1 MRKYLVEFIGTFF
14 LVLVICLSTGNGGN
28 MLAPIAIGAVLM
40 VMVYMGGHISGAH
53 YNPAV
58 TLAVLIRGKIGMKDA
73 AIYMITQIVGAFAA
87 ALLFNLIW
95 GISVGGPKPNT
106 EINIL
111 KPLAIEIVF
120 TFALALVV
128 LSVATSK
135 KTAGNHYYGIAIGC
149 TVLAAAIAGGGIS
162 GGAFNP
168 AVGIGP
174 ILVDQFFG
182 SCHCNPI
189 QFLWLYLVGPFA
201 GGAAAAVAYR
211 IINPDEFQ
219 PQP

>member
-1 MRKYLVEFIGTFF
+1 MRNYLVEFIGTFF
-14 LVLVICLSTGNGGN
+14 LVLVICLSGGN

-53 YNPAV
+53 YNPAI
-58 TLAVLIRGKIGMKDA
+58 TLAVLIRGKISTKDSIFYVA
-73 AIYMITQIVGAFAA
+73 SQILGSLAA
-87 ALLFNLIW
+87 AMFFNLIW
-95 GISVGGPKPNT
+95 GISIGGPRPNA
-106 EINIL
+106 EINVL
-111 KPLAIEIVF
+111 KPLAIEMVF

-149 TVLAAAIAGGGIS
+149 TVLAGAIAGGGIS

-174 ILVDQFFG
+174 ILIDTFFG
-182 SCHCNPI
+182 TCDCHPI
-189 QFLWLYLVGPFA
+189 SNLWIYLAGPFS
-201 GGAAAAVAYR
+201 GGAIAAVVYR
-211 IINPDEFQ
+211 FINPDEFTQ
-219 PQP
+219 

>member
-1 MRKYLVEFIGTFF
+1 MGKYLVEFIGTFF
-14 LVLVICLSTGNGGN
+14 LVLVICLSGGN
-28 MLAPIAIGAVLM
+28 FLAPIAIGAVLM

-58 TLAVLIRGKIGMKDA
+58 TLAVLIRGKIGMKDSL
-73 AIYMITQIVGAFAA
+73 IYVITQIAGAFAA
-87 ALLFNLIW
+87 AMLFNLIW
-95 GISVGGPKPNT
+95 GASIGGPKPNT
-106 EINIL
+106 EIHLL
-111 KPLAIEIVF
+111 KPLAIEIIF

-149 TVLAAAIAGGGIS
+149 TVLAGAIAGGGIS

-182 SCHCNPI
+182 SCNCNPA
-189 QFLWLYLVGPFA
+189 QFLWLYLAGPFV
-201 GGAAAAVAYR
+201 GGAAAAIAFR
-211 IINPDEFQ
+211 IINPDEFAS
-219 PQP
+219 

>member
-1 MRKYLVEFIGTFF
+1 MKKYLVEFIGTFF

-28 MLAPIAIGAVLM
+28 MLAPIAIGAVLL

-53 YNPAV
+53 YNPAI
-58 TLAVLIRGKIGMKDA
+58 TLAILIRGKIGMKDA
-73 AIYMITQIVGAFAA
+73 AIYMITQIVAAFAA
-87 ALLFNLIW
+87 AMLFNLIW
-95 GISVGGPKPNT
+95 GISIGGPKPDT
-106 EINIL
+106 EINVL

-135 KTAGNHYYGIAIGC
+135 KTEGNHYYGIAIGC
-149 TVLAAAIAGGGIS
+149 TVLAGAIAGGGIS

-168 AVGIGP
+168 AVAIGP

-182 SCHCNPI
+182 SCNCNPV
-189 QFLWLYLVGPFA
+189 QFLWIYFAGPFA
-201 GGAAAAVAYR
+201 GGAAAAIAYK
-211 IINPDEFQ
+211 IINPDEFAS
-219 PQP
+219 

>member
-1 MRKYLVEFIGTFF
+1 MKNYLVEFIGTFF
-14 LVLVICLSTGNGGN
+14 LVLVICLTGKDGGN
-28 MLAPIAIGAVLM
+28 MMAPIGIGAILM

-58 TLAVLIRGKIGMKDA
+58 TIAVLIRGKIGSKDSMLY
-73 AIYMITQIVGAFAA
+73 IGAQLLGSFAA
-87 ALLFNLIW
+87 AMLFNLIW
-95 GISVGGPKPNT
+95 GISIGGPRPNL

-149 TVLAAAIAGGGIS
+149 TVLAGAIAGGSIS

-182 SCHCNPI
+182 SCNCNPA
-189 QFLWLYLVGPFA
+189 QFLWLYIVGPIVGA
-201 GGAAAAVAYR
+201 VAAAFAYKF
-211 IINPDEFQ
+211 INPDEFVA
-219 PQP
+219 

>member
-1 MRKYLVEFIGTFF
+1 
-14 LVLVICLSTGNGGN
+14 

-58 TLAVLIRGKIGMKDA
+58 TLAILIRGKIGMKDA
-73 AIYMITQIVGAFAA
+73 AIYMITQIVAAFAA
-87 ALLFNLIW
+87 AMLFNLIW
-95 GISVGGPKPNT
+95 GISIGGPKPDT
-106 EINIL
+106 EINVL
-111 KPLAIEIVF
+111 KPLAVEIVF

-135 KTAGNHYYGIAIGC
+135 KTEGNHYYGIAIGC
-149 TVLAAAIAGGGIS
+149 TVLAGAIAGGGIS

-168 AVGIGP
+168 AVAIGP

-182 SCHCNPI
+182 SCNCNPV
-189 QFLWLYLVGPFA
+189 QFLWIYLAGPFA
-201 GGAAAAVAYR
+201 GGAAAAFAYR
-211 IINPDEFQ
+211 IINPDEFAS
-219 PQP
+219 